1 MTNSLADSSAEV
13 TANRAWRLRRR
24 PAGAAVP
31 GDLELVSEPV
41 APLEDGQALVRTLV
55 LSVEAAS
62 RIWMGHQRA
71 FMPPV
76 DLGAV
81 MRGVGIGEVVQSRR
95 EDMKVGDIVAGFV
108 GWQEFCCADDRR
120 LEAPLSVLP
129 SPLPAPVSA
138 FVGILGHPAIT
149 AYLGVD
155 FLDPRPGQ
163 TVVVSAAAG
172 SVGSIAGQ
180 LAKLRGARVVGIAG
194 GPAKCRHVVE
204 DLGFDACVDRKDPD
218 WAALLDAALPDG
230 VDGDFENAGG
240 PILDHLLMRLNLN
253 ARVLLCGEVAQY
265 DDSGDRSGWQG
276 LVNIDQ
282 IHMQRATMRGLI
294 VTDHLDRW
302 PEAIGALAEL
312 WGSGQLRYDETVV
325 SGLDEAPSALT
336 DLLAGDTTGKLI
348 VAVAEPSTIPGHPLT
363 TSAA

>member
-1 MTNSLADSSAEV
+1 MTSSVSEI

-24 PAGAAVP
+24 PISAVVP
-31 GDLELVSEPV
+31 GDLELVAEPV
-41 APLEDGQALVRTLV
+41 EPLEDGQALVRNLV

-76 DLGAV
+76 SLGEV
-81 MRGVGIGEVVQSRR
+81 MRGVGVGEVIQSRR
-95 EDMKVGDIVAGFV
+95 EDLKIGDIVAGFV
-108 GWQEFCCADDRR
+108 GWQEFCCADDQK

-138 FVGILGHPAIT
+138 FVGVLGHPAIT

-172 SVGSIAGQ
+172 SVGAIAGQ

-204 DLGFDACVDRKDPD
+204 GLGFDACVDRKDPD

-230 VDGDFENAGG
+230 VDCDFENAGG

-265 DDSGDRSGWQG
+265 NDSGDRASWQG
-276 LVNIDQ
+276 LVNVDQ

-294 VTDHLDRW
+294 VTDHFDRW
-302 PEAIGALAEL
+302 PEALGALGEL
-312 WGSGQLRYDETVV
+312 WGTGQLRYDETVV
-325 SGLDEAPSALT
+325 AGLDQAPAALT
-336 DLLAGDTTGKLI
+336 SLLAGDTTGKLVVTI
-348 VAVAEPSTIPGHPLT
+348 AEPTTIPGHPL
-363 TSAA
+363 ACA

>member
-1 MTNSLADSSAEV
+1 VA
-13 TANRAWRLRRR
+13 
-24 PAGAAVP
+24 P

-41 APLEDGQALVRTLV
+41 APLEDGQALVRNLV

-76 DLGAV
+76 GLGDV
-81 MRGVGIGEVVQSRR
+81 MRGVGVGEVVQSRR
-95 EDMKVGDIVAGFV
+95 ADLKVGDIVAGFT
-108 GWQEFCCADDRR
+108 GWQEFCCADDKR

-155 FLDPRPGQ
+155 FLQPTAGQ

-172 SVGSIAGQ
+172 SVGSVAGQ

-194 GPAKCRHVVE
+194 GQDKCRHVVD
-204 DLGFDACVDRKDPD
+204 DLGFDACVDRKDPSWRD
-218 WAALLDAALPDG
+218 HLDVALPSG

-265 DDSGDRSGWQG
+265 NDSGDRGSWQG

-282 IHMQRATMRGLI
+282 IHMQRATMQGII

-302 PEAIGALAEL
+302 PEALGALGEL
-312 WGSGQLRYDETVV
+312 WATGQLKHEETVV
-325 SGLDEAPSALT
+325 SGLDQAPAALT
-336 DLLAGDTTGKLI
+336 SLLAGDTKGKLI
-348 VAVAEPSTIPGHPLT
+348 VTVAEPTV
-363 TSAA
+363 A

>member
-1 MTNSLADSSAEV
+1 MTNSASEI
-13 TANRAWRLRRR
+13 TENRAWRLRRR
-24 PAGAAVP
+24 PSGAVAP

-41 APLEDGQALVRTLV
+41 APLEDGQALVRNLV

-76 DLGAV
+76 GLDEV

-95 EDMKVGDIVAGFV
+95 EDMKIGDIVAGFV

-129 SPLPAPVSA
+129 APLPAPVSA

-155 FLDPRPGQ
+155 FLEPGPGQ

-180 LAKLRGARVVGIAG
+180 LARLRGARVVGIAG
-194 GPAKCRHVVE
+194 GPAKCQHVVE

-218 WAALLDAALPDG
+218 WASRLDAALPDG
-230 VDGDFENAGG
+230 VDCDFENAGG
-240 PILDHLLMRLNLN
+240 PILDHLLMRLNRG
-253 ARVLLCGEVAQY
+253 ARILLCGEVAQY
-265 DDSGDRSGWQG
+265 NDSGDRGSWRG

-282 IHMQRATMRGLI
+282 IHMQRATMRGMI

-302 PEAIGALAEL
+302 PEALAALGEL
-312 WGSGQLRYDETVV
+312 WGTGQIRCDETVV
-325 SGLDEAPSALT
+325 PGLHQAPAALT
-336 DLLAGDTTGKLI
+336 GLLAGETTGKLVVTI
-348 VAVAEPSTIPGHPLT
+348 AEPATIPGHPLVC
-363 TSAA
+363 A

>member
-1 MTNSLADSSAEV
+1 MNLSAADVSV
-13 TANRAWRLRRR
+13 NRAWRLRRR
-24 PAGAAVP
+24 PSGAVAP
-31 GDLELVSEPV
+31 GDLELVSESV
-41 APLEDGQALVRTLV
+41 APLEDGQALVRNLV

-76 DLGAV
+76 GLGKV
-81 MRGVGIGEVVQSRR
+81 MRGVGIGEVIQSRR
-95 EDMKVGDIVAGFV
+95 EDMKIGDIVAGFT
-108 GWQEFCCADDRR
+108 GWQEFCCADDRL
-120 LEAPLSVLP
+120 LEAPLTVLP

-163 TVVVSAAAG
+163 TIVVSAAAG

-180 LAKLRGARVVGIAG
+180 LAKRRGARVVGIAG
-194 GPAKCRHVVE
+194 GPAKCQHVID

-218 WAALLDAALPDG
+218 WAARLDAALPDG

-240 PILDHLLMRLNLN
+240 AILDHLLMRLNVG
-253 ARVLLCGEVAQY
+253 AKILLCGEVAQY
-265 DDSGDRSGWQG
+265 NDSGDRASGPG
-276 LVNIDQ
+276 LVNVDQ

-294 VTDHLDRW
+294 VTDHLERW

-312 WGSGQLRYDETVV
+312 WGSGQLTCDETIV
-325 SGLDEAPSALT
+325 SGLDQAPAALT
-336 DLLAGDTTGKLI
+336 GLLAGETTGKL
-348 VAVAEPSTIPGHPLT
+348 VVTVAEPSTIPGHPLT
-363 TSAA
+363 ISAT

>member
-1 MTNSLADSSAEV
+1 MADASV
-13 TANRAWRLRRR
+13 NRAWRLRRR
-24 PAGAAVP
+24 PVGAMVP
-31 GDLELVSEPV
+31 GDLELVPEPI

-76 DLGAV
+76 GLGEV
-81 MRGVGIGEVVQSRR
+81 MRGVGVGEVVESRR
-95 EDMKVGDIVAGFV
+95 QDMKVGDIVAGFV
-108 GWQEFCCADDRR
+108 GWQEFCCADDQR

-138 FVGILGHPAIT
+138 FVGVLGHPAIT

-155 FLDPRPGQ
+155 FLQPQPGQ

-194 GPAKCRHVVE
+194 GPAKCRHVVD

-218 WAALLDAALPDG
+218 WPARLDAALPDG
-230 VDGDFENAGG
+230 VDSDFENAGG

-253 ARVLLCGEVAQY
+253 ATILLCGEV
-265 DDSGDRSGWQG
+265 GWHG

-282 IHMQRATMRGLI
+282 IHMQRATMRGII

-302 PEAIGALAEL
+302 PEALGALGAL
-312 WGSGQLRYDETVV
+312 WATGQLKYDETVV
-325 SGLDEAPSALT
+325 SRLDQAPAALT
-336 DLLAGDTTGKLI
+336 SLLAGDTTGKLVVTI
-348 VAVAEPSTIPGHPLT
+348 AEPTTIPGHPLT
-363 TSAA
+363 TTPP

>member
-1 MTNSLADSSAEV
+1 MSV
-13 TANRAWRLRRR
+13 NRAWRLRRR
-24 PAGAAVP
+24 PVGAMVP
-31 GDLELVSEPV
+31 GDLELTSEPI
-41 APLEDGQALVRTLV
+41 APLADGQALVRNLV

-76 DLGAV
+76 GLDEV
-81 MRGVGIGEVVQSRR
+81 MRGVGVGEVVESRR

-108 GWQEFCCADDRR
+108 GWQEYCCADDQR

-138 FVGILGHPAIT
+138 FVGVLGHPAIT

-155 FLDPRPGQ
+155 FLDPQPGQ
-163 TVVVSAAAG
+163 TIVVSAAGG

-180 LAKLRGARVVGIAG
+180 LAKRRGARVVGIAG
-194 GPAKCRHVVE
+194 GLPKCQHVVE

-218 WAALLDAALPDG
+218 WAARLDAALADG

-240 PILDHLLMRLNLN
+240 PILDHLLMRLNVG
-253 ARVLLCGEVAQY
+253 AKILLCGEVAQY
-265 DDSGDRSGWQG
+265 NDSGERTAWRG

-282 IHMQRATMRGLI
+282 IHMQRATMQGLI
-294 VTDHLDRW
+294 VTDHFDRW
-302 PEAIGALAEL
+302 PEAIGALGEL
-312 WGSGQLRYDETVV
+312 WGSGQLKHDETVV
-325 SGLDEAPSALT
+325 SGLDQAPAALT
-336 DLLAGDTTGKLI
+336 SLLAGETTGKL
-348 VAVAEPSTIPGHPLT
+348 VVTVAEPATMPGHPLT
-363 TSAA
+363 TRTP

>member
-1 MTNSLADSSAEV
+1 MAEV
-13 TANRAWRLRRR
+13 SVNRAWRLLRR
-24 PAGAAVP
+24 PVGAMVP
-31 GDLELVSEPV
+31 GDLELASEPV

-76 DLGAV
+76 GLGEV
-81 MRGVGIGEVVQSRR
+81 MRGVGVGEVVESRR
-95 EDMKVGDIVAGFV
+95 EDMKVGDIVAGFL
-108 GWQEFCCADDRR
+108 GWQEFCCADDQR

-138 FVGILGHPAIT
+138 FAGILGHTAIT

-155 FLDPRPGQ
+155 FLQPQPGQ

-194 GPAKCRHVVE
+194 GPAKCRHVVD

-218 WAALLDAALPDG
+218 WQARLDAALPDG

-240 PILDHLLMRLNLN
+240 PILDHLLMRLNLH
-253 ARVLLCGEVAQY
+253 ATILLCGEVAQY
-265 DDSGDRSGWQG
+265 NDSGDRTAWHG

-282 IHMQRATMRGLI
+282 IHMQRATMRGII

-302 PEAIGALAEL
+302 PEALAALGEL
-312 WGSGQLRYDETVV
+312 WATGKLKYDETVV
-325 SGLDEAPSALT
+325 PGLDQAPAALT
-336 DLLAGDTTGKLI
+336 SLLAGDTTGKLI
-348 VAVAEPSTIPGHPLT
+348 ITVAEPTTIPGHPLT
-363 TSAA
+363 TKTP

>member
-1 MTNSLADSSAEV
+1 MADVSV
-13 TANRAWRLRRR
+13 NRAWRLQRR
-24 PAGAAVP
+24 PVGAVAP

-41 APLEDGQALVRTLV
+41 APLEDGQALVRNLV

-76 DLGAV
+76 GLGEV
-81 MRGVGIGEVVQSRR
+81 MRGVGVGEVIESRR
-95 EDMKVGDIVAGFV
+95 DDMKVGDIVAGFV
-108 GWQEFCCADDRR
+108 GWQEFCRADDQR

-138 FVGILGHPAIT
+138 FVGVLGHPAIT

-155 FLDPRPGQ
+155 FLQPRPGQ

-180 LAKLRGARVVGIAG
+180 LARLRGARVVGIAG
-194 GPAKCRHVVE
+194 GPAKCQHVVE
-204 DLGFDACVDRKDPD
+204 DLGFDACIDRKDPD
-218 WAALLDAALPDG
+218 WPARLDAALPDG

-240 PILDHLLMRLNLN
+240 AILDHLLMRLNLN
-253 ARVLLCGEVAQY
+253 ATILLCGEVGQY
-265 DDSGDRSGWQG
+265 NDSGERTAWRG
-276 LVNIDQ
+276 LVNVDQ
-282 IHMQRATMRGLI
+282 IHMQRATMRGII

-302 PEAIGALAEL
+302 SEAVDALGALWA
-312 WGSGQLRYDETVV
+312 SGQLRYDEHVV
-325 SGLDEAPSALT
+325 PGLDQAAAALT
-336 DLLAGDTTGKLI
+336 SLLAGDTIGKL
-348 VAVAEPSTIPGHPLT
+348 VVTVAEPITITGHPLT
-363 TSAA
+363 VNPR